1 MGVWHVPLSGSLQ
14 ERNKKKADRMMADYD
29 DDEDDYRYY
38 KWVHGMIV
46 ECMSYVHG
54 AQYMSYAHGAQYMSY
69 AHGAQYMSYAHG
81 AQYMSYAHGAQYM
94 SYVHGVQY
102 VSYAHGAQYF
112 KPHKFPTS
120 NTMCANPLFN

>member
-1 MGVWHVPLSGSLQ
+1 MCVWHVPLSGSLQ

-46 ECMSYVHG
+46 ECMSY
-54 AQYMSYAHGAQYMSY
+54 AHGAQYMSY

-81 AQYMSYAHGAQYM
+81 AQY
-94 SYVHGVQY
+94 
-102 VSYAHGAQYF
+102 F
-112 KPHKFPTS
+112 KPHKSPTS